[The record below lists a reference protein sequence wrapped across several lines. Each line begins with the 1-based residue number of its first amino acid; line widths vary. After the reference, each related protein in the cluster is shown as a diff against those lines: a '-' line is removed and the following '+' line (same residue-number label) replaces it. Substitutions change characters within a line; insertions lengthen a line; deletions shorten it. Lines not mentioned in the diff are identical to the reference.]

1 MTQNYVLR
9 RKGMGDGML
18 DVPEFTKTGLV
29 LFDNKEVLPE
39 ADYVFRWGTTS
50 NLPGKPKVVNTAA
63 AIHKVYDKRTFR
75 MELGDLAPKSWPSLS
90 SYLKY
95 ISPENEEPYPVL
107 IRKNNHARSE
117 DMYISESLGEIAD
130 ICERLGKDNYYI
142 SELIQK
148 THEYRVMFVSG
159 RVIGVIEKFPKD
171 KNEISWGCVDAGN
184 YSYINWEDWPMDVVR
199 LALKAADLSGL
210 DFGAI
215 DVISDE
221 NRSYVLEINSAPW
234 LSPYFC
240 RIFTEAFD
248 YIVQNGKDQIKVKET
263 QDFKGYIHP
272 SRYAGA
278 KL

>member
-29 LFDNKEVLPE
+29 LLDNKEVLPN

-50 NLPGKPKVVNTAA
+50 NIPGNPKVVNKAS
-63 AIHKVYDKRTFR
+63 AIHKVYDKIGSRREMNDVDFC
-75 MELGDLAPKSWPSLS
+75 PKTWFSVGEWFQ
-90 SYLKY
+90 YNDD
-95 ISPENEEPYPVL
+95 ENMKPVL
-107 IRKNNHARSE
+107 IRKNNHSRSE
-117 DMYISESLGEIAD
+117 DMYVCKTAYEVMDTAET
-130 ICERLGKDNYYI
+130 LGKGNYYI

-148 THEYRVMFVSG
+148 THEYRVLFVSG
-159 RVIGVIEKFPKD
+159 RAIGVIEKFPKD
-171 KNEISWGCVDAGN
+171 KNEVSWGCVETGN
-184 YSYINWEDWPMDVVR
+184 YSYISWEQWPLDVVR
-199 LALKAADLSGL
+199 LALRAADLSGL
-210 DFGAI
+210 DFGAV

-248 YIVQNGKDQIKVKET
+248 YIVKNGKDQIKVVET

-278 KL
+278 RV